1 MELFSLEGI
10 WLFSVFLFF
19 FGSTL
24 GKLGED
30 EECDGP
36 VGTSGGLN
44 WGADG
49 EVMLCDG
56 SPGRRGLFG
65 PKGGSG

>member
-30 EECDGP
+30 EEGGGA

-49 EVMLCDG
+49 
-56 SPGRRGLFG
+56 
-65 PKGGSG
+65 